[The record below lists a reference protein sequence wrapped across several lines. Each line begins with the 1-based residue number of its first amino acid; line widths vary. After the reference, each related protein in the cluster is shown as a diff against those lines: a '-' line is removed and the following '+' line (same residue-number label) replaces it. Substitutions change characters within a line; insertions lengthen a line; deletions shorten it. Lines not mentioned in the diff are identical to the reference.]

1 MIRGVRFASFFL
13 LAVYIISIPKFKM
26 VMIMELLFKILLG
39 ISKTG
44 LYVLID
50 GLFLGKRQTFLRK
63 INVYLMG
70 GIIAV
75 ALSISNYYEDEWMV
89 ALTPFVV
96 LSALTILGML
106 TEGKK
111 DIFLSVTSAI
121 EAYVISF
128 LFNRIFS
135 VLFGILSK
143 IGFDSISKY
152 DKYMLVIGIRILGLI
167 LIRLKY
173 EWLQQQVQRT
183 AVNIMILIGTFFMFF
198 QQFFQTAYIDKN
210 YSFAMIVVLLLYL
223 TMIFTAFMLL
233 QHNRLTAK
241 QQAIEEDNRQMSQ
254 RLHRSKDVLGVV
266 SQVVASEDHID
277 PKLRKELADFCD
289 DEMNEMQDRALGANL
304 IGDTGIELVNVML
317 QKQMMRCADLN
328 ISFDV
333 MIPAPIDGYIR
344 EIGISVTEFMRMLND
359 LLKNAVKAIL
369 SSDNT
374 HRELLLIMG
383 EAGNDCFEI
392 RLYDSGVPFP
402 PKILEHL
409 GERGNTTDGT
419 GNGLADTVETLRHYR
434 ASFVIE
440 PIEPGTDI
448 YTKCIHIAFDEQGCL
463 PQNGEQ

>member
-1 MIRGVRFASFFL
+1 MKISF
-13 LAVYIISIPKFKM
+13 
-26 VMIMELLFKILLG
+26 EILLG
-39 ISKTG
+39 VTKAG
-44 LYVLID
+44 LYVVIAE
-50 GLFLGKRQTFLRK
+50 LFWGRARDFLRNRK
-63 INVYLMG
+63 TLIVSML
-70 GIIAV
+70 IATLLGV
-75 ALSISNYYEDEWMV
+75 SNYYKNSWLMAAVPVAVVV
-89 ALTPFVV
+89 ALIV
-96 LSALTILGML
+96 LGMI
-106 TEGKK
+106 TGKATN
-111 DIFLSVTSAI
+111 IILLMSGAIESHVTSFWF
-121 EAYVISF
+121 SF
-128 LFNRIFS
+128 INGMLFA
-135 VLFGILSK
+135 ILSK
-143 IGFDSISKY
+143 LWIDSLPINGKY
-152 DKYMLVIGIRILGLI
+152 ALTFAIRILCLI
-167 LIRLKY
+167 LIWKKY
-173 EWLQQQVQRT
+173 DWLQRQVKKT
-183 AVNIMILIGTFFMFF
+183 AVSVMILIGAFLLFF
-198 QQFFQTAYIDKN
+198 QQLMQTAFVTKD
-210 YSFAMIVVLLLYL
+210 YSFVNILILLIYL

-317 QKQMMRCADLN
+317 QKQMIRCADLN

-333 MIPAPIDGYIR
+333 MIPTPIDGYIR

-369 SSDNT
+369 SSENT

-419 GNGLADTVETLRHYR
+419 GNGIADTVETLRHYR
-434 ASFVIE
+434 ASFMIE

-448 YTKCIHIAFDEQGCL
+448 YTKCIHIAFYEQGCL
-463 PQNGEQ
+463 PRTGEQ

>member
-1 MIRGVRFASFFL
+1 M
-13 LAVYIISIPKFKM
+13 
-26 VMIMELLFKILLG
+26 
-39 ISKTG
+39 
-44 LYVLID
+44 
-50 GLFLGKRQTFLRK
+50 
-63 INVYLMG
+63 
-70 GIIAV
+70 
-75 ALSISNYYEDEWMV
+75 
-89 ALTPFVV
+89 
-96 LSALTILGML
+96 
-106 TEGKK
+106 KK
-111 DIFLSVTSAI
+111 
-121 EAYVISF
+121 
-128 LFNRIFS
+128 
-135 VLFGILSK
+135 
-143 IGFDSISKY
+143 
-152 DKYMLVIGIRILGLI
+152 
-167 LIRLKY
+167 
-173 EWLQQQVQRT
+173 T
-183 AVNIMILIGTFFMFF
+183 AVNVMILISAYFMFF
-198 QQFFQTAYIDKN
+198 QQLLQTVYVDKDYN
-210 YSFAMIVVLLLYL
+210 LGVVLLLLLYL

-317 QKQMMRCADLN
+317 QKQMLRCADLN

-344 EIGISVTEFMRMLND
+344 EIGISATEFMRMLND

-419 GNGLADTVETLRHYR
+419 GNGIADTVETLRHYR

-448 YTKCIHIAFDEQGCL
+448 YTKCIHIAFDGQGCL